1 MQTPRILPALAL
13 TALLFSAPPSPRAQ
27 TKYFVV
33 PSAYAKVEAPSRNT
47 YPFSYDEV
55 RTQMIYNGK
64 KLGFK
69 IGAITEA
76 AFRRDGTY
84 SSVFNA
90 KKLPLK
96 VWISKSPNTDKS
108 ASVCF
113 AQNRGPNPK
122 LVFSGTLNL
131 PRAGAPSTPP
141 APFSIVIPFSPP
153 WIYTG
158 GNICLEIVA
167 PGPYRYGRWM
177 TDTYYNSEQG
187 RGTALQFGRACAPAG
202 GGKTPKLKAYTY
214 RLLIGK
220 TAYISLY
227 AYRNS
232 VPCFMF
238 LGTSKTAWGSI
249 KLPFD
254 MTPLGATGCK
264 IYTGAAAI
272 LTATSHPS
280 YSSGI
285 TYFCFFVPED
295 PSFLGQHIY
304 SQGFVVDPK
313 ANAMGLLS
321 TEGWD
326 VTFGRSYA
334 NWEGVQSIFSRYTNV
349 GFGSTSS
356 GANGHITRFG
366 GSLN

>member
-1 MQTPRILPALAL
+1 MRSRRILPALAL
-13 TALLFSAPPSPRAQ
+13 TALLFSAAPSPRAQ

-33 PSAYAKVEAPSRNT
+33 PAAYAKVEGKSRNT

-64 KLGFK
+64 KLGFSK
-69 IGAITEA
+69 GAITEV

-84 SSVFNA
+84 TSVFNA
-90 KKLPLK
+90 KKFPLK

-131 PRAGAPSTPP
+131 PQAGAPSTPP

-158 GNICLEIVA
+158 GNICLEMVA
-167 PGPYRYGRWM
+167 PGPYRYDRWM
-177 TDTYYNSEQG
+177 TDTFYNSEG
-187 RGTALQFGRACAPAG
+187 GSGTRQMFGQACAPTG
-202 GGKTPKLKAYTY
+202 SGKTPRLSVSTF

-227 AYRNS
+227 AYRNN

-238 LGTSKTAWGSI
+238 LGASKTAWGGL
-249 KLPFD
+249 KLPYD
-254 MTPLGATGCK
+254 LTALGATGCK
-264 IYTGAAAI
+264 VLTGADVI

-280 YSSGI
+280 YSSGS
-285 TYFCFFVPED
+285 TYFCFFVPEN
-295 PSFLGQHIY
+295 PSFIGQHIY
-304 SQGFVVDPK
+304 SQGFVIDPK

-326 VTFGRSYA
+326 ITFGNSSA
-334 NWEGVQSIFSRYTNV
+334 NWEGVQTIFSRYTNV